1 MVADNWL
8 KRNPFVGRLLFS
20 AITII
25 GALIVVKAEW
35 VRNDKIELRNAI
47 EKKADKTYV
56 DQENTK
62 QDFYIEKKADKSL
75 VESMDKKLDLILQKL
90 K

>member
-8 KRNPFVGRLLFS
+8 KRNPFMGRLLFS

-47 EKKADKTYV
+47 EKKADK
-56 DQENTK
+56 
-62 QDFYIEKKADKSL
+62 SL